1 MADQKFPMIPEK
13 NWWTLREQ
21 FKKTLPANVSVTYLK
36 TLLGLNSEKSA
47 VNLVAPLRR
56 LGLISEDNK
65 PTDRAVDWRSDGKYE
80 DVCRAMA
87 NEAYPEELRDLFPVL
102 PIDGPRLK
110 QWFADRP
117 LGEVAAAKAAAFYTL
132 LLTPLNTK
140 QGNTTPARS
149 SKTTTTRRTSARLK
163 TDSDPEPQAAINP
176 ITGSSHSALPTVHI
190 DLQVH
195 ISPDAAADQID
206 LVFAS
211 IAKHLYG
218 K

>member
-36 TLLGLNSEKSA
+36 TLLGLHSEKSA

-65 PTDRAVDWRSDGKYE
+65 PTERAVDWRSDSKYE

-87 NEAYPEELRDLFPVL
+87 NEAYPEELRDLFAVL
-102 PIDGPRLK
+102 PIDSTRLK
-110 QWFADRP
+110 QWFAGRP
-117 LGEVAAAKAAAFYTL
+117 LGEAAAAKAAAFYTL
-132 LLTPLNTK
+132 LLTPLNAK
-140 QGNTTPARS
+140 QGNSAPARS
-149 SKTTTTRRTSARLK
+149 SKMTTTRRTSARLK
-163 TDSDPEPQAAINP
+163 ADSDPEPQATINP
-176 ITGSSHSALPTVHI
+176 IARTSHSALPTVHI